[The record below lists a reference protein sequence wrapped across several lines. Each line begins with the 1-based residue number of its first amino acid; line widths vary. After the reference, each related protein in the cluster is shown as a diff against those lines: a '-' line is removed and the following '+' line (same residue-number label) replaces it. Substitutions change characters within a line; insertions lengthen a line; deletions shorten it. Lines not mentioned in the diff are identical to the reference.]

1 MSKIIDLSKV
11 RYKGRGGGKKGA
23 VTREGRKH
31 SWRVIAFVIQEEEEE
46 EEEEKR
52 RKVGATKF
60 RRLLTPFQHELFP
73 MCR

>member
-1 MSKIIDLSKV
+1 MSKIIDLSEV

-46 EEEEKR
+46 EEKR

-60 RRLLTPFQHELFP
+60 RRLLTPFQHEILP